1 VAKTSYVSP
10 DSFSRWV
17 HCAQI
22 LVKNAGRMACAS
34 SGRFAT
40 GAGDAYRLFGGRAEL
55 ACMLGA
61 LTALNQR
68 ERLRAAAGYNFKLDA
83 EARPAD

>member
-1 VAKTSYVSP
+1 
-10 DSFSRWV
+10 
-17 HCAQI
+17 
-22 LVKNAGRMACAS
+22 
-34 SGRFAT
+34 
-40 GAGDAYRLFGGRAEL
+40 
-55 ACMLGA
+55 MLGA